1 MEKQP
6 GTDALLQRYG
16 ACAHAHGLSAA
27 EAPRQGGGSDG
38 NTAASMGIPTLDALG
53 PRGRFFHTPDE
64 YIEVDTLISR
74 AQSLA
79 DFLVKS
85 AG

>member
-1 MEKQP
+1 
-6 GTDALLQRYG
+6 
-16 ACAHAHGLSAA
+16 
-27 EAPRQGGGSDG
+27 
-38 NTAASMGIPTLDALG
+38 MGIPTLDALG